1 MRAGMLVLVAACG
14 SSSPSDPPPVST
26 DCADHPLETGLTA
39 IQTGISV
46 DSFDCEILDASDKYA
61 EPDPMLFKAIIYTES
76 RFDYSSIGC
85 TNLPCGQ
92 PDGWSIDE
100 AGCLGVMQIVPACGG
115 TPGDIGLLP
124 NGHPNMELDTSA
136 AAFGTSIFKP
146 AINIE
151 VGIAGLAGNRDE
163 VEGLFPGCTED
174 QYTLMALSNYGNHG
188 SAQGCT
194 IINHDHVDSVLEAYR
209 EYATAAGYAP
219 RPY

>member
-1 MRAGMLVLVAACG
+1 MRAWVLLVAACG
-14 SSSPSDPPPVST
+14 SSSSDPPPVST
-26 DCADHPLETGLTA
+26 DCADHPLETGIIA
-39 IQTGISV
+39 QQTGISA
-46 DSFDCEILDASDKYA
+46 DAFDCEVLDASAKYG
-61 EPDPMLFKAIIYTES
+61 EPDPMLFKAVMYNES

-92 PDGWSIDE
+92 PAGWSIEE

-124 NGHPNMELDTSA
+124 NGHPNMELDMAA
-136 AAFGTSIFKP
+136 AAFETSIFKP

-151 VGIAGLAGNRDE
+151 VGIAGLAGNRTE

-174 QYTLMALSNYGNHG
+174 EYTLMALSNYANHG
-188 SAQGCT
+188 SAQGCAM
-194 IINHDHVDSVLEAYR
+194 INHDYVDRVLTDYR
-209 EYATAAGYAP
+209 IYAEAAGYPP